1 VTLRSL
7 KELVALNLERLNL
20 RPRRRFRRSF
30 GLNRLDHKLA
40 EYISKKNGFFVE
52 AGGNDGLTQS
62 NTAYF
67 EQYLGWRGLLIEP
80 IPNLAILCRAN
91 RPRALV
97 EQCAL
102 VPAGF
107 NKPTVSM
114 TYCNLMSL
122 VDGAMGSRDAD
133 EEYIVRGKQ
142 FLSHEDGVYSVEV
155 PGRTLTDV
163 LAAWEVKNVDFLSLD
178 VEGFEACALAG
189 LDFARYAPTW
199 ILVEANDP
207 AAIECFLL
215 PRYEFIGAL
224 SHHDRLYKLR

>member
-1 VTLRSL
+1 VTSRSL
-7 KELVALNLERLNL
+7 KELVRLKLERLNL
-20 RPRRRFRRSF
+20 RPRRSF
-30 GLNRLDHKLA
+30 GLNGLDRRLAD
-40 EYISKKNGFFVE
+40 YISGKNGFFVE

-67 EQYLGWRGLLIEP
+67 ELYLGWRGLLIEP

-107 NKPTVSM
+107 NKSTVSM

-178 VEGFEACALAG
+178 VEGFEARALAG

-199 ILVEANDP
+199 ILVEANDL
-207 AAIECFLL
+207 AAIECILL
-215 PRYEFIGAL
+215 PRYEFISAL